1 MKSCLLLKSAQA
13 IQAQYRKSVVFG
25 HHFYGKSVIFT
36 YLIYRKSVKDVLYRK
51 IQDHI
56 KIYLSSN
63 SIRRTVKNGITYLP
77 IYYVMFI

>member
-13 IQAQYRKSVVFG
+13 IQAQYRKSV
-25 HHFYGKSVIFT
+25 
-36 YLIYRKSVKDVLYRK
+36 KDVLYRK

-56 KIYLSSN
+56 KIYQSSN

>member
-1 MKSCLLLKSAQA
+1 MKSCFLLKSAQA

-25 HHFYGKSVIFT
+25 HHFY
-36 YLIYRKSVKDVLYRK
+36 RKSVKDVLYRK
-51 IQDHI
+51 MQDYI
-56 KIYLSSN
+56 KIYQSSN